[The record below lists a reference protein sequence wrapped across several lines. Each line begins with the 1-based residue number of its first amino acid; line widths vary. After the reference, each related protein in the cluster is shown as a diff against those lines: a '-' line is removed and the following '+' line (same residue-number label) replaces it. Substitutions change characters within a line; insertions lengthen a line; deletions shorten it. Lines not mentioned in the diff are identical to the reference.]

1 MITPVADPVS
11 STRNSHSCVL
21 SANSKVNDSSKP
33 SLPARFPST
42 VGMGAL
48 CERHT
53 LHHSTIS
60 SSSSKLHL
68 TSPLDNAKLSDSV
81 STLSLSSNGTRPSLD
96 TELDGTSRFHSNA
109 DEPPLALPPKFSQNC
124 SFFIA
129 TPSSAA
135 VSSKMPSTAS
145 ALLPNFAPSSSSP
158 LDVVLEVSDVPASL
172 PPPLIPV
179 PVKPAVAPKPAVKPT
194 RPQRR
199 TARKTPSSVPP
210 AGCTA
215 VCSQDGSES
224 SALECV
230 VCMERPTD
238 CALYTCGHMCM
249 CFECAVD
256 IVRNQSGLCPIC
268 RDPIKDIIKIFKS

>member
-1 MITPVADPVS
+1 MLLD
-11 STRNSHSCVL
+11 
-21 SANSKVNDSSKP
+21 NSKVNDSSKP

-53 LHHSTIS
+53 LHHSTMSSS

-68 TSPLDNAKLSDSV
+68 ISPLDNAKLSDSV
-81 STLSLSSNGTRPSLD
+81 STLSLSSNGTRRSLVA
-96 TELDGTSRFHSNA
+96 ELDGTSRRHSNA
-109 DEPPLALPPKFSQNC
+109 DEPPLALPPKLSQNC

-145 ALLPNFAPSSSSP
+145 ALRPNFTPSSSLP
-158 LDVVLEVSDVPASL
+158 IDVVLEVSDVPASL
-172 PPPLIPV
+172 PPPLIPM
-179 PVKPAVAPKPAVKPT
+179 PVRPAVAPKPAVRPT

-199 TARKTPSSVPP
+199 TARKTPSTAPP
-210 AGCTA
+210 AGCAA
-215 VCSQDGSES
+215 VCSQDGGES
-224 SALECV
+224 SAPECV